1 MTKKTKREM
10 FEAIRGVV
18 TDEEMVAFCD
28 KEIAALDKK
37 RAKASEPNPEVVA
50 FRNDVYEFVEAHGV
64 TSISAVAKGL
74 GVTSQKVT
82 PAMKALVEEGRLALV
97 ETIKRVNYYD
107 VAEA

>member
-1 MTKKTKREM
+1 
-10 FEAIRGVV
+10 
-18 TDEEMVAFCD
+18 MVAFCD

>member
-10 FEAIRGVV
+10 FEAIRAVV

-37 RAKASEPNPEVVA
+37 RAKASEPNPEVA
-50 FRNDVYEFVEAHGV
+50 FRNDVYEFVEAYGV
-64 TSISAVAKGL
+64 ASISVMAKGL

-82 PAMKALVEEGRLALV
+82 PAVKALVEEGRLALV
-97 ETIKRVNYYD
+97 ETVKRVNYYN
-107 VAEA
+107 VVKA

>member
-10 FEAIRGVV
+10 FEAIRAVV
-18 TDEEMVAFCD
+18 TDEEMVSFCD
-28 KEIAALDKK
+28 KAIAALDKK

>member
-10 FEAIRGVV
+10 FEAIRAAV
-18 TDEEMVAFCD
+18 TDEEIVAFCD

>member
-10 FEAIRGVV
+10 FEAIRAVV

-50 FRNDVYEFVEAHGV
+50 FRNDVYEFVEAYGV
-64 TSISAVAKGL
+64 SSISVVAKGL

-82 PAMKALVEEGRLALV
+82 PAIKALVEEGRLALV
-97 ETIKRVNYYD
+97 ETIKRVNYYN
-107 VAEA
+107 VVKA

>member
-10 FEAIRGVV
+10 FEASRAVV

-64 TSISAVAKGL
+64 TSIAAGAKGL

-82 PAMKALVEEGRLALV
+82 PAIKALVEEGRLALV
-97 ETIKRVNYYD
+97 ETVKRVNYYN
-107 VAEA
+107 VVKA

>member
-10 FEAIRGVV
+10 FEAIRAAV
-18 TDEEMVAFCD
+18 TDEEMIAFCD